1 MRSWASRA
9 TAPSRARGTSKRVKR
24 SKGNND
30 QRSST
35 WLLGKGVGALNRCT
49 GHKKDGTP
57 CTLTARGNS
66 AYCWAHDPSN
76 AEQRTRNATKAGRVK
91 TVNGQIVEI
100 KAQLKELMDG
110 VVEGKKD
117 KARVS
122 VAAQVA
128 GVLVRYYELE
138 RRIKVDEDLEKRI
151 EELEA
156 VAESRQGGGS
166 SYGFG
171 R

>member
-1 MRSWASRA
+1 MAQ
-9 TAPSRARGTSKRVKR
+9 PG
-24 SKGNND
+24 
-30 QRSST
+30 SST
-35 WLLGKGVGALNRCT
+35 
-49 GHKKDGTP
+49 
-57 CTLTARGNS
+57 
-66 AYCWAHDPSN
+66 CWAHDPQN
-76 AEQRTRNATKAGRVK
+76 AERRREITTKAGRVK
-91 TVNGQIVEI
+91 TVNKQITEI

-151 EELEA
+151 TALEENRKQQESDGLGELERLSA
-156 VAESRQGGGS
+156 W
-166 SYGFG
+166 
-171 R
+171 